1 MDHHGASSVTTE
13 PCFRQYVRHTCL
25 FSLCVCALNLHL
37 WTEDGVIF
45 GLSRGRKR
53 EWLMGQ
59 QGRRVDV
66 CLESGEKPSV
76 LTICPSIHPYISSSI
91 HQFLEFLPHAGQM
104 STAEDQHQTVS
115 SLTEPTFCWTKEVER
130 FSYIIL
136 IYLLLFLFFK
146 QTSKSEVEKV
156 GTS

>member
-1 MDHHGASSVTTE
+1 MDCHGASSVTTE
-13 PCFRQYVRHTCL
+13 PCFCQYVRHTCL
-25 FSLCVCALNLHL
+25 FSLWVRALNPHL

-53 EWLMGQ
+53 EWLTGQ

-76 LTICPSIHPYISSSI
+76 LTIYPSIHPYISSSI
-91 HQFLEFLPHAGQM
+91 HQVLEFLPHAGQR
-104 STAEDQHQTVS
+104 STAEDQRQAVS
-115 SLTEPTFCWTKEVER
+115 SLTEPTFCWIKEVER

-136 IYLLLFLFFK
+136 IYFYFFFFK